1 LSAPCDIANVED
13 VERVTRAVLAR
24 FGKIDVLINNAGV
37 GYPGGFLDLPLKYW
51 NEMLE
56 VNLNGVVHLTR
67 FALPSLVETHGAI
80 VNVASI
86 AACGGERGNSIYAA
100 GKAAVNSLTK
110 SLALEFGH
118 VVRVNCVNPGLTRS
132 ELTEILF
139 DPKSAYY
146 SIGQKLIDVI
156 PRKAPAR
163 PDEIANAIVFLAS
176 DEASFINGACAPVDG
191 GVSASNGQGAF
202 LDAQSRWGRVLRA
215 IGAICVGSQRPAVR
229 TLMGVT
235 LVDASPCCG
244 SAEKSEN
251 RRFVRTGRHPI
262 ARRRLCSRR

>member
-1 LSAPCDIANVED
+1 LQRRFADKIVVISGAGSGIGAATAKRVASEGGIIVLIGRRKEKLESVIKALDASRTLGAPCDIANVDD
-13 VERVTRAVLAR
+13 VERVTQVILAR

-51 NEMLE
+51 NEMLD

-67 FALPSLVETHGAI
+67 FALPSLVDTHGAI

-86 AACGGERGNSIYAA
+86 AACGGERGNSMYAA

-118 VVRVNCVNPGLTRS
+118 VVRVNCVNPGLTKS

-146 SIGQKLIDVI
+146 SIGQKLVDVI

-176 DEASFINGACAPVDG
+176 DEASFINGACVPVDG

-202 LDAQSRWGRVLRA
+202 LDAQSR
-215 IGAICVGSQRPAVR
+215 
-229 TLMGVT
+229 
-235 LVDASPCCG
+235 
-244 SAEKSEN
+244 
-251 RRFVRTGRHPI
+251 
-262 ARRRLCSRR
+262 